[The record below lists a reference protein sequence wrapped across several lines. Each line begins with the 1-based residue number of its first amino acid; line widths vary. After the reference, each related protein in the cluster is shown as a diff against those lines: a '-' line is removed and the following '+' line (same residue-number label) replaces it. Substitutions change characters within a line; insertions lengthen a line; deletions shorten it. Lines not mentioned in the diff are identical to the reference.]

1 MIDFEAK
8 FANTL
13 RLRPEFRKIM
23 EDIKK
28 RRFAPTGCQNFDSSP
43 VDNIR
48 ALNVQRCTQGS
59 PVEFHCI
66 TTTQAPT
73 TTTEATTT
81 TTRPETTTTTD
92 SFIIPWRSSTNVGGI
107 PSPATVSPRVTYRTS
122 KPPSSHIPPPSPPV
136 GGGDKSTTTI
146 HPGDQDTT
154 GAYIPDPSVTG
165 VVPTVEAVVSKQ
177 SDITTTV
184 ISVGAGILGL
194 LLIIGLLF
202 LCRYVHF
209 FVHFIGLF
217 TSHYRMHHNCPGHK
231 FKLISIIRKHIVP
244 EIDNGNSILLQL

>member
-13 RLRPEFRKIM
+13 RLRPEFRRIM
-23 EDIKK
+23 ENIKK
-28 RRFAPTGCQNFDSSP
+28 RRFAPPGCQNFDSSP
-43 VDNIR
+43 VDNIW

-73 TTTEATTT
+73 TTTTTEATTT

-92 SFIIPWRSSTNVGGI
+92 SFIVPWRSSTTTDVGGV

-122 KPPSSHIPPPSPPV
+122 KPPSSHIPPPSPPDTGV
-136 GGGDKSTTTI
+136 GGDKSTTTI

-165 VVPTVEAVVSKQ
+165 IVPTVEAVVSKE
-177 SDITTTV
+177 SNITTTV
-184 ISVGAGILGL
+184 ISIGAGIVGL

-202 LCRYVHF
+202 LCR
-209 FVHFIGLF
+209 
-217 TSHYRMHHNCPGHK
+217 
-231 FKLISIIRKHIVP
+231 
-244 EIDNGNSILLQL
+244 